1 MSAYEDVQQ
10 QYEDINANTL
20 VGRNGNI
27 NFANYK
33 SVQQTSKQRRGS
45 MFKDQF
51 ENFKVHIGNSSQ
63 LSMNGAA
70 VDTQQFA
77 NIG

>member
-45 MFKDQF
+45 MFKD
-51 ENFKVHIGNSSQ
+51 
-63 LSMNGAA
+63 
-70 VDTQQFA
+70 
-77 NIG
+77 